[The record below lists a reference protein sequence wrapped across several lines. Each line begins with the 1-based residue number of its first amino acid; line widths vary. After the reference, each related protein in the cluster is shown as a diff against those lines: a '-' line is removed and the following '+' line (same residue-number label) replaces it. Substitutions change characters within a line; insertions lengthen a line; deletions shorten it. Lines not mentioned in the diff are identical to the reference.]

1 MASSRH
7 LEIEHKYDV
16 SVDAVIPD
24 LSGIEGIERIGEP
37 TEHVLVASY
46 FDTAD
51 LDLARHHVTLRR
63 RRGGSD
69 EGWHLK
75 IETGAD
81 HREEHQL
88 PLGRSASRVPA
99 AFIDPVRWIVRDRAL
114 GAVAR
119 VRTTRIE
126 WPLLDAASRTL
137 ALLSDDTV
145 TGERL
150 PHTDPGRGETVQHWR
165 AWAKR

>member
-75 IETGAD
+75 IETA
-81 HREEHQL
+81 
-88 PLGRSASRVPA
+88 PTTGRSTSFLWAARPA
-99 AFIDPVRWIVRDRAL
+99 GCRPRSSIPFGGSFVTELW
-114 GAVAR
+114 GS
-119 VRTTRIE
+119 
-126 WPLLDAASRTL
+126 WP
-137 ALLSDDTV
+137 
-145 TGERL
+145 G
-150 PHTDPGRGETVQHWR
+150 
-165 AWAKR
+165 